1 MTEWLPA
8 LATRLARGEACVL
21 VTVAHTVGS
30 TPREAGATM
39 LVGAQASLGSIGG
52 GQLEYEAT
60 AHARRLLAGDGGE
73 LLRRFALGPSLG
85 QCCGGVV
92 HLGFEVVD
100 GSHRAALAERFAE

>member
-52 GQLEYEAT
+52 GQLEWLAASAARALLEVGGPPRLMRQAASRTPSVRSLSST
-60 AHARRLLAGDGGE
+60 ASSS
-73 LLRRFALGPSLG
+73 P
-85 QCCGGVV
+85 
-92 HLGFEVVD
+92 
-100 GSHRAALAERFAE
+100 

>member
-30 TPREAGATM
+30 THREAGATM

-52 GQLEYEAT
+52 GADEIM
-60 AHARRLLAGDGGE
+60 
-73 LLRRFALGPSLG
+73 LGIICKLMGILPG
-85 QCCGGVV
+85 KKK
-92 HLGFEVVD
+92 
-100 GSHRAALAERFAE
+100 

>member
-1 MTEWLPA
+1 MTEWLLA

-52 GQLEYEAT
+52 GQLE
-60 AHARRLLAGDGGE
+60 
-73 LLRRFALGPSLG
+73 
-85 QCCGGVV
+85 
-92 HLGFEVVD
+92 
-100 GSHRAALAERFAE
+100 